1 MKAVKI
7 VLITILCGLI
17 VFLGVVLGVGA
28 RRGAGFKYEFGR
40 QYELAGEWEIA
51 AAEIESLYVDYSMN
65 SNDVYL
71 YEGTGENI
79 VIREYVTF
87 KQKEEWFSTIEQNE
101 SSLVVKGKRRHF
113 GFFLIGGFNSD
124 AHIEIYLPPSL
135 LAEVDIVTTSGEIR
149 SEKDFESV
157 RSFAVESSSGDIR
170 LQSVVAEKITAG
182 ASSGSITF
190 DYAEGKVSAQATSG
204 DIVFHQIVGDAAIS
218 TSSGD
223 ITVKQIEGNITVSAT
238 SGDVTLYQAEG
249 DIAASTSSGEIQVLG
264 GAGLRNCSATSG
276 SIRLVDM
283 VGRFD
288 LHTTSGDIYLENGI
302 GYGEAEAS
310 SGDIDIRLSQ
320 LEGSLDIDTTSGEVG
335 IRIPSDVSFT
345 FAFDSSSGE
354 CITFFDDALSFN
366 KRGTSAK
373 GDYGSNPDMTINI
386 STSSGD
392 VHIWEW

>member
-28 RRGAGFKYEFGR
+28 RAGAGFNHGFGR
-40 QYELAGEWEIA
+40 QYEVAGEWEIP
-51 AAEIESLYVDYSMN
+51 AAEIESLYIDYSMN

-87 KQKEEWFSTIEQNE
+87 KQKEEWFSTIEQKGR
-101 SSLVVKGKRRHF
+101 SLIIKGKRRYS
-113 GFFLIGGFNSD
+113 GFFLTGGFNDD
-124 AHIEIYLPPSL
+124 AYIEIYLPPSL

-149 SEKDFESV
+149 SERDFESV

-182 ASSGSITF
+182 ASSGNITF

-238 SGDVTLYQAEG
+238 SGDVVLYKAEG
-249 DIAASTSSGEIQVLG
+249 DAAVSTSSGEIQVLG
-264 GAGLRNCSATSG
+264 GIGLRNCSATSG
-276 SIRLVDM
+276 SIRLVDV

-288 LHTTSGDIYLENGI
+288 LHTTSGDIYLENGR
-302 GYGEAEAS
+302 GYGEADAS
-310 SGDIDIRLSQ
+310 SGDIDIRLSG

>member
-17 VFLGVVLGVGA
+17 VFLGVVLGIGA
-28 RRGAGFKYEFGR
+28 RAGAGFYHGFGR
-40 QYELAGEWEIA
+40 QYELAGEWEIP
-51 AAEIESLYVDYSMN
+51 AAEIESLYIDYSMN

-87 KQKEEWFSTIEQNE
+87 KQRKEWFSTIEQKGR
-101 SSLVVKGKRRHF
+101 SLIIKGKRRHS
-113 GFFLIGGFNSD
+113 GFFLTGGFNDD
-124 AHIEIYLPPSL
+124 AYIEIYLPPSL
-135 LAEVDIVTTSGEIR
+135 LAEVDIVTTSGDIR

-170 LQSVVAEKITAG
+170 LQSVAAEKIIAG

-190 DYAEGKVSAQATSG
+190 DYAEGNVSAQASSG
-204 DIVFHQIVGDAAIS
+204 DIVFHQIVGDAEIS

-223 ITVKQIEGNITVSAT
+223 
-238 SGDVTLYQAEG
+238 
-249 DIAASTSSGEIQVLG
+249 IQVLG
-264 GAGLRNCSATSG
+264 GAGLRNCSASSG
-276 SIRLVDM
+276 SIRLADVA
-283 VGRFD
+283 GRFD
-288 LHTTSGDIYLENGI
+288 LHTTSGDIYLENGR

-310 SGDIDIRLSQ
+310 SGDIDIRLSG
-320 LEGSLDIDTTSGEVG
+320 LEGSLDINTTSGEVG
-335 IRIPSDVSFT
+335 IRIPTDVSFT

-354 CITFFDDALSFN
+354 CVTFFDDVLSFN

-373 GDYGSNPDMTINI
+373 GDYGSSSDIYINI
-386 STSSGD
+386 ATSSGD
-392 VHIWEW
+392 ATVRTFTKP